1 MSHKR
6 VFVSDSLAVLQE
18 ACISAIQTLKA
29 ADPLTALTI
38 IVPND
43 LLGAQL
49 SQEVVWAGDGYIGLR
64 FVTLVDFAA
73 GIAEGAL
80 AQAGQQRVSDVA
92 AALIVRNLM
101 QEMPGTGFPELAQ
114 QPRLPQFF
122 VETMT
127 ELKHAGI
134 RPHQLQTFG
143 AQISPHATMYRD
155 KMRNLSHLYDRY
167 TDFLAEHQLVDDADL
182 FTHSAKAVETSAAQA
197 EAIVS
202 DSPLLL
208 YGCIALTALQRRLI
222 ETIFIQHDE
231 QAEQDGLI
239 FLPWR
244 PGSAYESVTPV
255 LTWLMGLGFQY
266 TSLAH
271 SETLPRDLARV
282 ATRLFER
289 TWEQTKTKTSEG
301 GPYDVPAS
309 ADSSVHII
317 SAPDQTREARE
328 IARTIFGLVRE
339 QDYTFDE
346 IGVLLREPATY
357 GPLLIKTF
365 TSLGIPYT
373 WAGER
378 PLLQTRA
385 GKAVRALCLILAENF
400 SRQRVCEFLWTAR
413 ASFSALLGAAVSDAD
428 LAQWEA
434 LAVEAGIVRGAQ
446 EWRIR
451 LAALEERYQQG
462 KRGQETDRVQVQVL
476 RTFTRFMQ
484 RFLSDAAEVLVQQT
498 WAGWIEHFLQLCH
511 SYVSWTADD
520 MQNDGLQI
528 EEALRGQDYLFQS
541 NGAAQ
546 TEAWADSV
554 CLILSQARQRQNV
567 LHSDGVFLSDLKQA
581 WGRPFRAVIIPGL
594 VAESLATQPYRDPIL
609 HDADRQ
615 HLAEVLSTEV
625 PLRRQKAEHEQLL
638 FTLATQ
644 SAQEMLFLT
653 YPRSIRG
660 ATQSPSL
667 LLLQIVSALCG
678 RPAALA
684 DLEKRSRWVSSD
696 PLDGI
701 SPQNVLDALELHL
714 VCVER
719 AKSTGSPHPVEY
731 GLQTLPFF
739 APTARAMFQRL
750 EVPQLTAFDGLI
762 EAKAVQTTLRQHLFP
777 HGLRLSA
784 SALESYARCPFRYFL
799 SVVLDLVPREEPEH
813 IMTILPRD
821 RGVLLHDILYDFFSQ
836 LRTADRLP
844 LATQRF
850 PELQALLRHVSEEHF
865 SRFARIR
872 PVGLPLLWEME
883 REQMSRRLQAF
894 LKRDYG
900 EVGFCPKA
908 FEVQFGLGDE
918 ETGKEAP
925 YFFPLQSVPF
935 TLDTGEDVQ
944 LRGRIDRV
952 DVDHERNC
960 ARILDYK
967 TGKAP
972 SGCFA
977 GGTALQLSLYLF
989 AAQYLRPDLTWV
1001 SSEYTSVDG
1010 SAQTQRSVFPLE
1022 TLTSALGTLR
1032 TIVTRLAEGI
1042 SSGRFFLAPDSCMPC
1057 PFPQICAAHGLMRA
1071 GEKLQDQRTA
1081 AWRWIRTQA

>member
-18 ACISAIQTLKA
+18 ACIPAIQTLKA
-29 ADPLTALTI
+29 ADPLTALTV

-43 LLGAQL
+43 LLGTQL

-73 GIAEGAL
+73 GIADGAL

-92 AALIVRNLM
+92 AARIVRNLM
-101 QEMPGTGFPELAQ
+101 QAMPGTGFPELAQ

-127 ELKHAGI
+127 ELKQAGI

-143 AQISPHATMYRD
+143 AQISPQATMYRD
-155 KMRNLSHLYDRY
+155 KMRDLFHLYDRY

-182 FTHSAKAVETSAAQA
+182 FTVSAEVAET
-197 EAIVS
+197 VFS
-202 DSPLLL
+202 DGPLLL
-208 YGCIALTALQRRLI
+208 YGCIALTAVQRRLI
-222 ETIFIQHDE
+222 EIVFTQH
-231 QAEQDGLI
+231 DGLI

-266 TSLAH
+266 AALAH
-271 SETLPRDLARV
+271 LETLPRDLARV

-289 TWEQTKTKTSEG
+289 TWEQTKTKTSQGERH
-301 GPYDVPAS
+301 DASAS

-357 GPLLIKTF
+357 APLLVETF
-365 TSLGIPYT
+365 ASLGIPYT
-373 WAGER
+373 LADGL

-385 GKAVRALCLILAENF
+385 GKAVQALCLILAEDF
-400 SRQRVCEFLWTAR
+400 PRQRVCEFLWIVRDSFPAR
-413 ASFSALLGAAVSDAD
+413 LGEAVSDAD

-434 LAVEAGIVRGAQ
+434 LTVEAGIVRGAQ

-451 LAALEERYQQG
+451 LAALEEDYQQG
-462 KRGQETDRVQVQVL
+462 ERGREADTLLIL
-476 RTFTRFMQ
+476 RTFIRFMR
-484 RFLSDAAEVLVQQT
+484 RFLSDAAEILVQQT
-498 WAGWIEHFLQLCH
+498 WTGWIKHFLQVCQ
-511 SYVSWTADD
+511 SYVPWTADD
-520 MQNDGLQI
+520 MQSDGLHI

-546 TEAWADSV
+546 TEAWVDSV
-554 CLILSQARQRQNV
+554 CVILSQARQRQNV
-567 LHSDGVFLSDLKQA
+567 VHSDGVFLSDLKQA
-581 WGRPFRAVIIPGL
+581 WGRSFRAVIIPGL
-594 VAESLATQPYRDPIL
+594 VEELLATQPYRDPIL

-644 SAQEMLFLT
+644 SAQDVLLLT

-660 ATQSPSL
+660 ATRGPSPF
-667 LLLQIVSALCG
+667 LLQIVSALSG
-678 RPAALA
+678 RQAALA
-684 DLEKRSRWVSSD
+684 DLEKRSQWVSSD

-714 VCVER
+714 MCVER
-719 AKSTGSPHPVEY
+719 AKSTGSPQPVEY

-739 APTARAMFQRL
+739 APAARAMFQRL
-750 EVPQLTAFDGLI
+750 EMPQLTAFDGLI
-762 EAKAVQTTLRQHLFP
+762 ETEAVQTTLRQHLFP

-799 SVVLDLVPREEPEH
+799 SVVLDLTPWEEPGH

-836 LRTADRLP
+836 LRRADRLP
-844 LATQRF
+844 LATQSF

-894 LKRDYG
+894 LKRDYR
-900 EVGFCPKA
+900 EVSFCPEA

-918 ETGKEAP
+918 ETAKAAP
-925 YFFPLQSVPF
+925 YFFPSQSIPF

-1010 SAQTQRSVFPLE
+1010 SARTQKSVFPME
-1022 TLTSALGTLR
+1022 TLTSTLGTLR

-1057 PFPQICAAHGLMRA
+1057 AFPQICAAHGLIRA

>member
-1 MSHKR
+1 MSYKR

-29 ADPLTALTI
+29 ADPLTVLTI

-43 LLGAQL
+43 LLGTQL

-73 GIAEGAL
+73 GITEGAL
-80 AQAGQQRVSDVA
+80 AQEGQQRVSDAA

-101 QEMPGTGFPELAQ
+101 QAMPGTGFPELAQ

-143 AQISPHATMYRD
+143 AQISPQATMYRD

-182 FTHSAKAVETSAAQA
+182 FMHAAAQA
-197 EAIVS
+197 EAVVS
-202 DSPLLL
+202 DSPLLM
-208 YGCIALTALQRRLI
+208 YGCIALTALQRRLV

-266 TSLAH
+266 ASLAH

-289 TWEQTKTKTSEG
+289 TWDQTKTKTSEG
-301 GPYDVPAS
+301 ERHDASAS

-328 IARTIFGLVRE
+328 IARAIFGLVRE

-346 IGVLLREPATY
+346 IGVLLKEPATY
-357 GPLLIKTF
+357 APLLVETF

-373 WAGER
+373 RADGL
-378 PLLQTRA
+378 PLIQTRA
-385 GKAVRALCLILAENF
+385 GKAVQALCLILSEDFA
-400 SRQRVCEFLWTAR
+400 RQRVCEFLWIVR
-413 ASFSALLGAAVSDAD
+413 DSFSALLGAAVSDAD

-462 KRGQETDRVQVQVL
+462 ERGREADTLLIL
-476 RTFTRFMQ
+476 RTFIRFMR

-498 WAGWIEHFLQLCH
+498 WTGWIEHFLQVCQ
-511 SYVSWTADD
+511 SYVSWTVDD
-520 MQNDGLQI
+520 MQSDGLQI

-567 LHSDGVFLSDLKQA
+567 VHSDGVFLSDLKQA
-581 WGRPFRAVIIPGL
+581 WGRPFRTVIIPGL
-594 VAESLATQPYRDPIL
+594 VEESLATQPYRDPIL

-615 HLAEVLSTEV
+615 HLAEVLSLEV
-625 PLRRQKAEHEQLL
+625 PLRRQRAEHEQLL

-644 SAQEMLFLT
+644 SAQERLLLT

-667 LLLQIVSALCG
+667 FLLQIVSALCG
-678 RPAALA
+678 RQAALV
-684 DLEKRSRWVSSD
+684 DLEKRSQWVSSD
-696 PLDGI
+696 PLNGI
-701 SPQNVLDALELHL
+701 SPQNVLDTLELHL

-719 AKSTGSPHPVEY
+719 AKSTGSPQPVEY

-739 APTARAMFQRL
+739 APAARAMFQRL
-750 EVPQLTAFDGLI
+750 EMPQLTAFDGLI
-762 EAKAVQTTLRQHLFP
+762 ESEAVQTTLRQHLFP

-799 SVVLDLVPREEPEH
+799 SVVLHLTPWEEPGH

-836 LRTADRLP
+836 LRTTDRLP
-844 LATQRF
+844 LATQGF

-894 LKRDYG
+894 LKRDYR
-900 EVGFCPKA
+900 EVSFCPEA

-918 ETGKEAP
+918 ETEKVAP
-925 YFFPLQSVPF
+925 YFFPPQSIPF

-952 DVDHERNC
+952 DVDHKRNC

-967 TGKAP
+967 TGRAP

-1010 SAQTQRSVFPLE
+1010 SARTQKSVFPME
-1022 TLTSALGTLR
+1022 TLTSTLGTLR

-1042 SSGRFFLAPDSCMPC
+1042 SSGQFFLAPDSCMPC
-1057 PFPQICAAHGLMRA
+1057 AFPQICAAHGLMRA

>member
-29 ADPLTALTI
+29 ADPLTALTV

-43 LLGAQL
+43 LLGTQL

-73 GIAEGAL
+73 GIADGAL

-92 AALIVRNLM
+92 AARIVRNLM
-101 QEMPGTGFPELAQ
+101 QAMPGTGFPELAQ

-127 ELKHAGI
+127 ELKQAGI

-143 AQISPHATMYRD
+143 AQISLQSTMYRD
-155 KMRNLSHLYDRY
+155 KMRNLFHLYDRY

-182 FTHSAKAVETSAAQA
+182 FTHAAQG
-197 EAIVS
+197 ETVIS
-202 DSPLLL
+202 DGPLLL
-208 YGCIALTALQRRLI
+208 YSCIALTALQRRLI
-222 ETIFIQHDE
+222 EIVFRQR
-231 QAEQDGLI
+231 DGLI

-266 TSLAH
+266 AALAH

-289 TWEQTKTKTSEG
+289 TWEQTKTKPSAGE
-301 GPYDVPAS
+301 PHDAPAC
-309 ADSSVHII
+309 ADSSVHIT

-328 IARTIFGLVRE
+328 IARAIFGLVRE
-339 QDYTFDE
+339 QDYIFDE
-346 IGVLLREPATY
+346 IGVFLREPATY
-357 GPLLIKTF
+357 APLLVETF
-365 TSLGIPYT
+365 ASLGIPYT
-373 WAGER
+373 LADGL

-385 GKAVRALCLILAENF
+385 GKAVQALCLILAEDF
-400 SRQRVCEFLWTAR
+400 ARQRVFEFLWIVR
-413 ASFSALLGAAVSDAD
+413 DSFPAPLGAAVSAAD

-451 LAALEERYQQG
+451 LAALEEDDQQG
-462 KRGQETDRVQVQVL
+462 ERGREADTGQVQVL
-476 RTFTRFMQ
+476 CTFIRFMQ

-498 WAGWIEHFLQLCH
+498 WTGWIAHFLQVCR

-520 MQNDGLQI
+520 MQSDGLQI

-541 NGAAQ
+541 NGAVQ

-554 CLILSQARQRQNV
+554 CVILSQVRQRQNV
-567 LHSDGVFLSDLKQA
+567 VHADGVFLSDLTQA

-625 PLRRQKAEHEQLL
+625 PLRRQQVEYEQLL

-644 SAQEMLFLT
+644 SAQERLLLT
-653 YPRSIRG
+653 YPRSVGG
-660 ATQSPSL
+660 ASQSPSL

-684 DLEKRSRWVSSD
+684 DLEKRSQWVSSD

-701 SPQNVLDALELHL
+701 SPQHVLDTLELHL
-714 VCVER
+714 ACVER
-719 AKSTGSPHPVEY
+719 AKSTGSPQPVEY

-739 APTARAMFQRL
+739 APAARAMFQRL
-750 EVPQLTAFDGLI
+750 ELPQLTAFDGLI
-762 EAKAVQTTLRQHLFP
+762 EAEAVQTTLRQHLFP

-799 SVVLDLVPREEPEH
+799 SVVLHLTPLEQPEH

-821 RGVLLHDILYDFFSQ
+821 RGVLLHDILHDFFSQ

-844 LATQRF
+844 LATQDL
-850 PELQALLRHVSEEHF
+850 PELQTLLRHVSEEHF
-865 SRFARIR
+865 SRFAWRR

-883 REQMSRRLQAF
+883 REQLSRRLQAF

-900 EVGFCPKA
+900 EVGFCPEA

-918 ETGKEAP
+918 ETAKVAP
-925 YFFPLQSVPF
+925 HFFPPQSIPF

-952 DVDHERNC
+952 DVYHERNC

-1010 SAQTQRSVFPLE
+1010 SAQTQKSVFPLA
-1022 TLTSALGTLR
+1022 TLTSTLGTLR

-1042 SSGRFFLAPDSCMPC
+1042 SSGQFFLAPDSCMPC
-1057 PFPQICAAHGLMRA
+1057 AFPQICAAHGLKRA

>member
-43 LLGAQL
+43 LLGTQL

-64 FVTLVDFAA
+64 FVTLADFAA
-73 GIAEGAL
+73 RITEDAL
-80 AQAGQQRVSDVA
+80 AREGQQHVSDAA

-101 QEMPGTGFPELAQ
+101 QAMPGTGFPELAQ
-114 QPRLPQFF
+114 QSRLPQFF

-143 AQISPHATMYRD
+143 AQISPQATMYRD
-155 KMRNLSHLYDRY
+155 KMRNLFHLYDRY
-167 TDFLAEHQLVDDADL
+167 TDFLAEQQLVDDADL
-182 FTHSAKAVETSAAQA
+182 FTHSAKVVETSAEAA
-197 EAIVS
+197 ETVVS
-202 DSPLLL
+202 DGPLLL

-222 ETIFIQHDE
+222 EAIFMQHDE
-231 QAEQDGLI
+231 QSEQDGLI

-266 TSLAH
+266 ASLAH

-289 TWEQTKTKTSEG
+289 TWEQTKIKTSEG
-301 GPYDVPAS
+301 EPYNAPAS

-317 SAPDQTREARE
+317 SAPDKTREARE
-328 IARTIFGLVRE
+328 IARAIFGLVRE

-346 IGVLLREPATY
+346 IGVLLIGSATY
-357 GPLLIKTF
+357 APLLVETF
-365 TSLGIPYT
+365 ASLGIPYT
-373 WAGER
+373 LADGM

-385 GKAVRALCLILAENF
+385 GKAVQALCLILAENF
-400 SRQRVCEFLWTAR
+400 ARQRVCDFLWIVR
-413 ASFSALLGAAVSDAD
+413 DSFPERLGEEVSDAD

-446 EWRIR
+446 EWLIR

-462 KRGQETDRVQVQVL
+462 ERGREGDTLAIL
-476 RTFTRFMQ
+476 RTFIQFIDG
-484 RFLSDAAEVLVQQT
+484 FLSDAVEVFVQQT
-498 WAGWIEHFLQLCH
+498 WTGWIEHFLRVCQ

-520 MQNDGLQI
+520 MRSDSLHI
-528 EEALRGQDYLFQS
+528 EEALRGQDYLFQP
-541 NGAAQ
+541 NAAAQ

-554 CLILSQARQRQNV
+554 CLILSQACQRRNV

-594 VAESLATQPYRDPIL
+594 VEESLATQLYRDPIL

-615 HLAEVLSTEV
+615 HLAEVLSLEV

-644 SAQEMLFLT
+644 SAQEMLLLT
-653 YPRSIRG
+653 YPRSITG
-660 ATQSPSL
+660 APQSPAR

-678 RPAALA
+678 RQAALA
-684 DLEKRSRWVSSD
+684 DLEKRSEWVSSD

-701 SPQNVLDALELHL
+701 SFPHVLDTLELHL
-714 VCVER
+714 ACVER
-719 AKSTGSPHPVEY
+719 AKGTGGPQPVEY

-739 APTARAMFQRL
+739 APAARAMFQRL
-750 EVPQLTAFDGLI
+750 ELPQLTAFDGLM
-762 EAKAVQTTLRQHLFP
+762 EAEAVQTTLREHVFP

-799 SVVLDLVPREEPEH
+799 SVVLHLTPWEEPEH

-821 RGVLLHDILYDFFSQ
+821 RGVLLHDILHDFFSQ
-836 LRTADRLP
+836 LRTADSLP

-850 PELQALLRHVSEEHF
+850 PELQTLLRHVSGERF

-883 REQMSRRLQAF
+883 REQISRRLQAF
-894 LKRDYG
+894 LKRDYR
-900 EVGFCPKA
+900 EVGFSPEA

-918 ETGKEAP
+918 ETEKVTTH
-925 YFFPLQSVPF
+925 FFPPKSVPF

-952 DVDHERNC
+952 DVDEERNC

-967 TGKAP
+967 TGKTP

-989 AAQYLRPDLTWV
+989 AAQYLRQDLTWV

-1010 SAQTQRSVFPLE
+1010 SAQTQKSVFPLE
-1022 TLTSALGTLR
+1022 TLTSTLGTLR

-1042 SSGRFFLAPDSCMPC
+1042 SSGQFFLAPDSCMPC
-1057 PFPQICAAHGLMRA
+1057 AFPQICGAHGVMRA

>member
-29 ADPLTALTI
+29 ADPLTALTV

-92 AALIVRNLM
+92 AARIVRNLM
-101 QEMPGTGFPELAQ
+101 QAMPGTGFPELAQ

-127 ELKHAGI
+127 ELKYAGI

-143 AQISPHATMYRD
+143 AQISPQATMYRD

-182 FTHSAKAVETSAAQA
+182 FTHSAKAVEAV
-197 EAIVS
+197 VS

-222 ETIFIQHDE
+222 ETIFRQHDE
-231 QAEQDGLI
+231 QAGQDGLI

-255 LTWLMGLGFQY
+255 LTWLMGLGFQS
-266 TSLAH
+266 TSLVP

-301 GPYDVPAS
+301 EPHDAS
-309 ADSSVHII
+309 ARADSSVHII

-357 GPLLIKTF
+357 APLLVDTF
-365 TSLGIPYT
+365 ASLGIPYT
-373 WAGER
+373 LVDGI

-385 GKAVRALCLILAENF
+385 GKVVQALCLILAEDF
-400 SRQRVCEFLWTAR
+400 ARPRVCEFLWIVYDSFPAR
-413 ASFSALLGAAVSDAD
+413 LGAAVSAAD
-428 LAQWEA
+428 LAEWEA

-446 EWRIR
+446 GWRMR
-451 LAALEERYQQG
+451 LAALEEDYQQG
-462 KRGQETDRVQVQVL
+462 KRGREADTGQAL
-476 RTFTRFMQ
+476 RAFIRFMQ
-484 RFLSDAAEVLVQQT
+484 RFLSDAAEVLGQQT
-498 WAGWIEHFLQLCH
+498 WTGWIEHFLQVCQ

-520 MQNDGLQI
+520 MQSDGLHI

-541 NGAAQ
+541 NAAAQ

-567 LHSDGVFLSDLKQA
+567 MHSAGVFLSDLKQA

-594 VAESLATQPYRDPIL
+594 VEESLATQPYRDPIL

-644 SAQEMLFLT
+644 SAQERLLLT
-653 YPRSIRG
+653 YPRSIGG
-660 ATQSPSL
+660 ATQSPSF

-678 RPAALA
+678 RQAALV
-684 DLEKRSRWVSSD
+684 DLEKRSQWVSSD

-701 SPQNVLDALELHL
+701 SPHNVLDTLELHL
-714 VCVER
+714 ACVEC
-719 AKSTGSPHPVEY
+719 AKSTGSPQPVEY

-739 APTARAMFQRL
+739 APAARAMFQRL
-750 EVPQLTAFDGLI
+750 ELPQLTAFDGLI
-762 EAKAVQTTLRQHLFP
+762 EAEAVQSTLRQHLFP

-799 SVVLDLVPREEPEH
+799 SVVLHLTPWEEPEH

-836 LRTADRLP
+836 LRTANRLP
-844 LATQRF
+844 LATQRL
-850 PELQALLRHVSEEHF
+850 PELQTLLRHVSEEHF
-865 SRFARIR
+865 SRFARRR

-883 REQMSRRLQAF
+883 REQLSRRLQAF

-900 EVGFCPKA
+900 EVGFCPEA

-918 ETGKEAP
+918 ETEKVAAH
-925 YFFPLQSVPF
+925 FFPSQSIPF

-944 LRGRIDRV
+944 LRGRIDRI
-952 DVDHERNC
+952 DVDHKQNC

-1010 SAQTQRSVFPLE
+1010 SAQTQKSVFPLE

-1042 SSGRFFLAPDSCMPC
+1042 SSGQFFLAPDSCMPC
-1057 PFPQICAAHGLMRA
+1057 AFPQICTAHGLIRA

-1081 AWRWIRTQA
+1081 AWRWVRTQA